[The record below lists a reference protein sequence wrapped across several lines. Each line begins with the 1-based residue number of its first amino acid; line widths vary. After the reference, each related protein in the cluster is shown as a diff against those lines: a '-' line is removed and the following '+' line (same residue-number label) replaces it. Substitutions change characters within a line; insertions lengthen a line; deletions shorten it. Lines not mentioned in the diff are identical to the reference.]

1 VRVTLGALEI
11 PRREAP
17 EMQVVLVQSGD
28 RPGARELDGDLDL
41 TPGPTADGADGP
53 DPETAPKPG
62 GFGRQL
68 AQTERFTRVFSK
80 MCFVRYWTYPGCAGS
95 EPTPDATR
103 PDARMVNLGARWKA
117 LQV

>member
-1 VRVTLGALEI
+1 
-11 PRREAP
+11 
-17 EMQVVLVQSGD
+17 MQVVLVQSGD

-41 TPGPTADGADGP
+41 IPGRGPMADGADGP
-53 DPETAPKPG
+53 DPGDLKPG

-68 AQTERFTRVFSK
+68 AQTERFTRVFLK
-80 MCFVRYWTYPGCAGS
+80 MCFVRHWTYPGCAGS
-95 EPTPDATR
+95 QPTPDATR